1 MNVASVKTRY
11 LDREGAALAYQVAG
25 DGAVDVLT
33 FYEFMLHLDLCWMDP
48 DTHHNMEDL
57 ARFARSAAMQRRG
70 VGLSDQVS
78 YVPTV
83 EQQADDVLAV
93 MDAIGMQ
100 RATLVGILGTCGP
113 LALAAA
119 EAPTRVAGLVLL
131 SPIAQ
136 GPGVADPVGWSE
148 TEAASWVS
156 AADHAVAHWGD
167 GALADL
173 WDPVLATTR
182 NRRLMGL
189 LERSSATPASARA
202 HYDWL
207 VRIDLQEVF
216 RAVQVPT
223 VVLCT
228 PSSRIPVAA
237 VRHVADLVPGAD
249 FHVMASTSAGSSL
262 GQSFAPVSRYVEQ
275 LATGSGRPAD
285 ADRFLGTVLF
295 TDVVSSTELLATVGD
310 AAYRDLRAIHE
321 RRVRL
326 AVETYGGSL
335 INVAGDGTLS
345 VFDGPRNAVR
355 CASRIASEAA
365 EDGLRVRSGVHS
377 GELERDGLNV
387 TGMTVHIGARVG
399 SAAEPGQV
407 LVTRTVRDL
416 LVGGEIRFSGQ
427 GQQALK
433 GIPGTW
439 DLFAV
444 DSGKAPSADLAGQK
458 SLQSGWDKLALGAA
472 RRAPVM
478 TRTALRLWNSKQQ
491 RRPS

>member
-1 MNVASVKTRY
+1 MVASVKTRY
-11 LDREGAALAYQVAG
+11 LDRDGAALAYQVLG
-25 DGAVDVLT
+25 DGRVDVLT

-57 ARFARSAAMQRRG
+57 ARFARSAAVQRRG
-70 VGLSDQVS
+70 VGLSDRVD
-78 YVPTV
+78 YVPSLM
-83 EQQADDVLAV
+83 QQADDVLAV

-119 EAPTRVAGLVLL
+119 KAPSRVKGLVLL

-148 TEAASWVS
+148 TEAARWLAS
-156 AADHAVAHWGD
+156 ADHAVAHWGD
-167 GALADL
+167 GALVDL
-173 WDPVLATTR
+173 WDPVLATSR

-189 LERSSATPASARA
+189 LERSSATPAAARA

-207 VRIDLQEVF
+207 VQIDLQDVF
-216 RAVQVPT
+216 RAVLVPT
-223 VVLCT
+223 RVLYT
-228 PSSRIPVAA
+228 PSSRIPQAA
-237 VRHVADLVPGAD
+237 VRHVADLVPNAT
-249 FHVMASTSAGSSL
+249 FHVMPSTSAGASL
-262 GQSFAPVSRYVEQ
+262 GQSFAPVAGHVEQ

-310 AAYRDLRAIHE
+310 AAYRDLRSTHE

-326 AVETYGGSL
+326 AVENYGGSL

-345 VFDGPRNAVR
+345 VFHGPRDAVR
-355 CASRIASEAA
+355 CATRITSEALN
-365 EDGLRVRSGVHS
+365 DGLRVRSGVHS

-399 SAAEPGQV
+399 SAAAAGQV
-407 LVTRTVRDL
+407 LVSRTVHDL
-416 LVGGEIRFSGQ
+416 LAGGDIGFSGQ
-427 GQQALK
+427 GQQMLK

-439 DLFAV
+439 ELYAV
-444 DSGKAPSADLAGQK
+444 EGSAAASADLVAQK

-472 RRAPVM
+472 RRAPTV
-478 TRTALRLWNSKQQ
+478 TRAAFRLWNRNQHQ
-491 RRPS
+491 RRR